1 MQIYGFN
8 GKMNIVGVCLKD
20 LRESKGYTQEQV
32 AAKMQVYNVTIGQKA
47 ISRIELGE
55 RIVTDYEL
63 LIFARVFS
71 VRAEWLLTGEDKK

>member
-8 GKMNIVGVCLKD
+8 GKMNIVGLRLKD
-20 LRESKGYTQEQV
+20 LRERKGYTQEQV

-63 LIFARVFS
+63 LIFAHVFS